1 MKTKKIKKVLV
12 PTDFSE
18 LSAAAMEYAKMFA
31 AKFEAKVCLAHVID
45 TAPLIGPGG
54 ASYLTVSHEIERDA
68 TKELKR
74 FAAKH
79 LRSLKKLELI
89 ICEGDPRQE
98 IVKLVER
105 EKIDLVV
112 MATHGRTGLAHVI
125 LGSVAERVV
134 QNSPVPVV
142 LVKPAQLVKS

>member
-1 MKTKKIKKVLV
+1 MKTIEKILV

-18 LSAAAMEYAKMFA
+18 LSAAATEYAKMFA
-31 AKFEAKVCLAHVID
+31 AKFDAKVYLVHVVD
-45 TAPLIGPGG
+45 TVPLIGPDGG
-54 ASYLTVSHEIERDA
+54 PSYMTVAHEVDKDA
-68 TKELKR
+68 TQELKH

-79 LRSLKKLELI
+79 LGSVKKLELI
-89 ICEGDPRQE
+89 ICEGDPRLE
-98 IVKLVER
+98 VLKLL
-105 EKIDLVV
+105 EKENIDLIV

-142 LVKPAQLVKS
+142 VVKPAQVVRS